1 MNMGWIAGKQIGGLG
16 RVLFGSSVLPRRCCI
31 HTSRSSLVC
40 QPPNRARAEN
50 ALLLYWHDFT
60 AIPSPKPELDS

>member
-16 RVLFGSSVLPRRCCI
+16 RVLFGSSVLPRRCYI

-40 QPPNRARAEN
+40 QPPNRAWTEN
-50 ALLLYWHDFT
+50 ALLLR
-60 AIPSPKPELDS
+60 